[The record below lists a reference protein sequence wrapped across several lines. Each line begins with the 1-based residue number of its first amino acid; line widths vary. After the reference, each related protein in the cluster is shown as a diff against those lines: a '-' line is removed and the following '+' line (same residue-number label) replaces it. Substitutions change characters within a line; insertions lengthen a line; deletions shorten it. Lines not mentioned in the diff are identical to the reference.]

1 MTPLLSIVTITY
13 NHEPFIAKTIEGV
26 LMQQVKFPI
35 ELIIAEDCSTD
46 GTRAIC
52 QRYAEEYPD
61 LIRLITSD
69 SNVGAIANE
78 RRAMLAAR
86 GKYIAF
92 CEGDDYWTDP
102 LKLQKQVD
110 FLESHPDYS
119 VTFHRCKHYNV
130 ETKLWRDD
138 ECEFL
143 FTNVVDGVDISM
155 DLFIDYWITQPLTM
169 VLRSESLELKWYDT
183 YKYYRD
189 FHQIYHLLKAGK
201 GYLFYFIGGVR
212 IIQSGGIHS
221 TLSTLEYCK
230 ISLPMSREFFKYN
243 KTPET
248 RRDYLRTIQPAI
260 VEFYK
265 SGQTIKSIYYCF
277 LHLRVSHSLKQFIK
291 NIIKLLTNKMK
302 NYGND

>member
-26 LMQQVKFPI
+26 LMQQVNFPI
-35 ELIIAEDCSTD
+35 EFIIAEDCSTD

-52 QRYAEEYPD
+52 QQYADQYPE
-61 LIRLITSD
+61 LIRLITSE

-78 RRAMLAAR
+78 RRAMQAAR

-130 ETKLWRDD
+130 SSGTTDGD
-138 ECEFL
+138 NCDFL
-143 FTNVVDGVDISM
+143 FKNNNREGVDISIEM
-155 DLFIDYWITQPLTM
+155 FFKIWLTQPLTM
-169 VLRSESLELKWYDT
+169 VYRAELFDLDFVLC

-189 FHQIYHLLKAGK
+189 IHQIYHLLKRGQ
-201 GYLFYFIGGVR
+201 GYLFAFNGGVR
-212 IIQSGGIHS
+212 TRHDGGMAKYISLYNQCKMTVAIAKELYLQNKTTETKQYYES
-221 TLSTLEYCK
+221 TLQWYL
-230 ISLPMSREFFKYN
+230 YN
-243 KTPET
+243 
-248 RRDYLRTIQPAI
+248 
-260 VEFYK
+260 
-265 SGQTIKSIYYCF
+265 
-277 LHLRVSHSLKQFIK
+277 
-291 NIIKLLTNKMK
+291 IKLFKK
-302 NYGND
+302 NRINYSLRLFILNHDFRKAIRNLLR

>member
-61 LIRLITSD
+61 LIRLITSE
-69 SNVGAIANE
+69 SNVGAIPNE

-130 ETKLWRDD
+130 ETQ
-138 ECEFL
+138 E
-143 FTNVVDGVDISM
+143 VVDDNCGYLFADNNQLGVDITTAQ
-155 DLFIDYWITQPLTM
+155 FFKTWITQPLTM
-169 VLRSESLELKWYDT
+169 VYRVASFDLDVALQYT
-183 YKYYRD
+183 YYRD
-189 FHQIYHLLKAGK
+189 MHQIYHLLQTGK
-201 GYLFYFIGGVR
+201 GYLFAFDGGVR
-212 IIQSGGIHS
+212 TMHEGGVAS
-221 TLSTLEYCK
+221 LLSNEQKVLTAITIAQEML
-230 ISLPMSREFFKYN
+230 LFN
-243 KTPET
+243 KT
-248 RRDYLRTIQPAI
+248 DNAVRTYMASMYDWAI
-260 VEFYK
+260 DM
-265 SGQTIKSIYYCF
+265 F
-277 LHLRVSHSLKQFIK
+277 LQKRSFNNVFLYIFKRQYVLKDFRKFVYHLKQVVKYVI
-291 NIIKLLTNKMK
+291 
-302 NYGND
+302 

>member
-26 LMQQVKFPI
+26 LMQQVNFPI

-52 QRYAEEYPD
+52 QQYAEQYPE
-61 LIRLITSD
+61 LIRLITSE

-130 ETKLWRDD
+130 ETHEMIDD
-138 ECEFL
+138 NCGYL
-143 FTNVVDGVDISM
+143 FADNNQLGVDITTAQ
-155 DLFIDYWITQPLTM
+155 FFKTWITQPLTM
-169 VLRSESLELKWYDT
+169 VYRVASFDLDVALQYQ
-183 YKYYRD
+183 YYRD
-189 FHQIYHLLKAGK
+189 MHQIYHLLQAGK
-201 GYLFYFIGGVR
+201 GYLFAFDGGVR
-212 IIQSGGIHS
+212 TRHEGGMAGKATLLEQSWSGMTIAEE
-221 TLSTLEYCK
+221 LFR
-230 ISLPMSREFFKYN
+230 IN
-243 KTPET
+243 KTQDT
-248 RRDYLRTIQPAI
+248 KVYYQNMLQ
-260 VEFYK
+260 FYINQAPTK
-265 SGQTIKSIYYCF
+265 WDKIKKSIKLF
-277 LHLRVSHSLKQFIK
+277 VLNHNLFSLLK
-291 NIIKLLTNKMK
+291 NIYKQ
-302 NYGND
+302 

>member
-26 LMQQVKFPI
+26 LMQQVNFPI

-52 QRYAEEYPD
+52 QQYAEQYPE
-61 LIRLITSD
+61 LIRLITSE

-130 ETKLWRDD
+130 ETHEMIDD
-138 ECEFL
+138 NCGYL
-143 FTNVVDGVDISM
+143 FADNNQLGVDITTAQ
-155 DLFIDYWITQPLTM
+155 FFKTWITQPLTM
-169 VLRSESLELKWYDT
+169 VYRVASFDLDVALQYQ
-183 YKYYRD
+183 YYRD
-189 FHQIYHLLKAGK
+189 MHQIYHLLQAGK
-201 GYLFYFIGGVR
+201 GYLFAFDGGVR
-212 IIQSGGIHS
+212 TIHKGGMASKTTLLETLLEQSWSGMTIAEE
-221 TLSTLEYCK
+221 LFR
-230 ISLPMSREFFKYN
+230 IN
-243 KTPET
+243 KTQDT
-248 RRDYLRTIQPAI
+248 KVYYQNMLQ
-260 VEFYK
+260 FYIYQAPTK
-265 SGQTIKSIYYCF
+265 WDKIKKSIKLF
-277 LHLRVSHSLKQFIK
+277 VLDHNLFSLLK
-291 NIIKLLTNKMK
+291 NIYKHSNHIQ
-302 NYGND
+302 

>member
-52 QRYAEEYPD
+52 QQYAEQYPD
-61 LIRLITSD
+61 LIRLITSE

-119 VTFHRCKHYNV
+119 V
-130 ETKLWRDD
+130 
-138 ECEFL
+138 
-143 FTNVVDGVDISM
+143 
-155 DLFIDYWITQPLTM
+155 
-169 VLRSESLELKWYDT
+169 RSEE
-183 YKYYRD
+183 RRV
-189 FHQIYHLLKAGK
+189 GK
-201 GYLFYFIGGVR
+201 ECR
-212 IIQSGGIHS
+212 
-221 TLSTLEYCK
+221 
-230 ISLPMSREFFKYN
+230 SR
-243 KTPET
+243 
-248 RRDYLRTIQPAI
+248 
-260 VEFYK
+260 
-265 SGQTIKSIYYCF
+265 
-277 LHLRVSHSLKQFIK
+277 
-291 NIIKLLTNKMK
+291 
-302 NYGND
+302 

>member
-52 QRYAEEYPD
+52 QQYAEQYPD
-61 LIRLITSD
+61 LIRLITSE
-69 SNVGAIANE
+69 SNVGAVANE
-78 RRAMLAAR
+78 RRAILAAR

-119 VTFHRCKHYNV
+119 VTFHRCKHHNISNNTT
-130 ETKLWRDD
+130 EDD
-138 ECEFL
+138 RCGFL
-143 FTNVVDGVDISM
+143 FKNNELGVEVSIKM
-155 DLFIDYWITQPLTM
+155 FFENWITQPLSM
-169 VLRSESLELKWYDT
+169 VFRVHNFDPNLSFQ

-189 FHQIYHLLKAGK
+189 QHQIYHLLKSGK
-201 GYLFYFIGGVR
+201 GYLFGFYGGVR
-212 IIQSGGIHS
+212 TRQSSGVFS
-221 TLSTLEYCK
+221 TLTTKKKSKLAYKIAEELYIYNSDDNDVSKYYESNLRWLISETTIIENIPYMWKLLIKDHNIKFFVKNLIK
-230 ISLPMSREFFKYN
+230 ISR
-243 KTPET
+243 
-248 RRDYLRTIQPAI
+248 
-260 VEFYK
+260 
-265 SGQTIKSIYYCF
+265 
-277 LHLRVSHSLKQFIK
+277 
-291 NIIKLLTNKMK
+291 
-302 NYGND
+302 

>member
-52 QRYAEEYPD
+52 QQYAEEYPD

-119 VTFHRCKHYNV
+119 VTFHRCKHFNV
-130 ETKLWRDD
+130 QTNEMVDD
-138 ECEFL
+138 NCGELLTTDEQGIDV
-143 FTNVVDGVDISM
+143 TTSM
-155 DLFIDYWITQPLTM
+155 FFENWITQPLTM
-169 VLRSESLELKWYDT
+169 VYRAASFDLDVALQYN
-183 YKYYRD
+183 YYRD
-189 FHQIYHLLKAGK
+189 MHQIYHLLQAGK
-201 GYLFYFIGGVR
+201 GYLFAFNGGVR
-212 IIQSGGIHS
+212 TMHEGGVAS
-221 TLSTLEYCK
+221 LLSNEQKVLTAITIAQEML
-230 ISLPMSREFFKYN
+230 LFN
-243 KTPET
+243 KT
-248 RRDYLRTIQPAI
+248 DNAVRTYMA
-260 VEFYK
+260 
-265 SGQTIKSIYYCF
+265 SIYDWAIGVF
-277 LHLRVSHSLKQFIK
+277 LQKRAFNRVLICIIKRQQISKNPRKLLYHLKQVVKYVI
-291 NIIKLLTNKMK
+291 
-302 NYGND
+302 

>member
-52 QRYAEEYPD
+52 QQYAEEYPD

-130 ETKLWRDD
+130 ETHEMVDD
-138 ECEFL
+138 NCGYL
-143 FTNVVDGVDISM
+143 FADNNQLGVDITTAQFFKS
-155 DLFIDYWITQPLTM
+155 WITQPLTM
-169 VLRSESLELKWYDT
+169 VYRVASFDLDVALQYN
-183 YKYYRD
+183 YYRD
-189 FHQIYHLLKAGK
+189 MHQIYHLLQAGK
-201 GYLFYFIGGVR
+201 GYLFAFNGGVR
-212 IIQSGGIHS
+212 TRHEGGMAS
-221 TLSTLEYCK
+221 LLSNEQKVLTSITIAQEILSLNQTDNAVREY
-230 ISLPMSREFFKYN
+230 M
-243 KTPET
+243 
-248 RRDYLRTIQPAI
+248 A
-260 VEFYK
+260 
-265 SGQTIKSIYYCF
+265 SIYDWAIGVF
-277 LHLRVSHSLKQFIK
+277 LQKRAFNRVLIYIVKRQQISKNPRKLLYHLKQVIK
-291 NIIKLLTNKMK
+291 HVI
-302 NYGND
+302 

>member
-1 MTPLLSIVTITY
+1 
-13 NHEPFIAKTIEGV
+13 
-26 LMQQVKFPI
+26 MQQVKFPI

-61 LIRLITSD
+61 LIRLITSE

-130 ETKLWRDD
+130 ETH
-138 ECEFL
+138 E
-143 FTNVVDGVDISM
+143 VVDDNCGYLFADNNQLGVDITTAQ
-155 DLFIDYWITQPLTM
+155 FFKTWITQPLTM
-169 VLRSESLELKWYDT
+169 VYRVASFDLDVALQYT
-183 YKYYRD
+183 YYRD
-189 FHQIYHLLKAGK
+189 MHQIYHLLQAGK
-201 GYLFYFIGGVR
+201 GYLFAFDGGVR
-212 IIQSGGIHS
+212 TMHEGDVAS
-221 TLSTLEYCK
+221 L
-230 ISLPMSREFFKYN
+230 ISPLNQCEKGVAIAKELYVKN
-243 KTPET
+243 
-248 RRDYLRTIQPAI
+248 RTIETKQ
-260 VEFYK
+260 
-265 SGQTIKSIYYCF
+265 YYESMLQWYLYNINQF
-277 LHLRVSHSLKQFIK
+277 KKRRVSYTLQ
-291 NIIKLLTNKMK
+291 LLQLNRNFKK
-302 NYGND
+302 AIRNLLR